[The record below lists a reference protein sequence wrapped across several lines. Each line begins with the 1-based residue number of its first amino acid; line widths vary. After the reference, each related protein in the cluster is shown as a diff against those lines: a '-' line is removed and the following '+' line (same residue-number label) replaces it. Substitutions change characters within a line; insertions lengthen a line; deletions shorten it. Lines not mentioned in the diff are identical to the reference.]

1 MKNLITCSFVLAAT
15 VAAIAQPSAKIRYS
29 ITDLG
34 VMPGMAASSAEGLNE
49 RGEVVGHCAPANE
62 YFNQQGFVWSNGTM
76 RSIGLLDQ
84 GEYSLAHA
92 INESG
97 DVVGEGDEGFVQP
110 QAILA
115 SSNGLLNIEHHGGS
129 NLRAIAITDSGVI
142 VGNRSMSYLW
152 APIVWTQDPAHPDR
166 FLSVLLPNHPSGQV
180 DSRMG
185 YAFGA
190 NNSAE
195 VVGYVQSTVF
205 GQLGALWA
213 NDAAHTLTLLQP
225 AAPGWTSYAYGIND
239 SGQVV
244 GDSLAGVY
252 ATIPT
257 VWNNDVSHTPTALP
271 WLPGGN
277 QGSAIAINRQGMVI
291 GWSNTGAA
299 PDVRRPVL
307 WMNGRVIDLAQTL
320 DASGFGWSEIYVS
333 ALNDHGQI
341 VGTGLHNGQLRAF
354 LLNPLKPTSIRL
366 P

>member
-1 MKNLITCSFVLAAT
+1 MKNLITCSLALAVT
-15 VAAIAQPSAKIRYS
+15 AAAFAQPTAKIRYS

-49 RGEVVGHCAPANE
+49 RGEVVGHCAPPNE
-62 YFNQQGFVWSNGTM
+62 NFNQQGFVWSNGTM

-97 DVVGEGDEGFVQP
+97 SVVGEGDEGFVQP
-110 QAILA
+110 QAIL
-115 SSNGLLNIEHHGGS
+115 SSGNSLLNIEHHGGS

-142 VGNRSMSYLW
+142 IGNRSISYLW
-152 APIVWTQDPAHPDR
+152 APIVWTQDPAHTDR

-180 DSRMG
+180 DARMG

-190 NNSAE
+190 NNSAQ

-225 AAPGWTSYAYGIND
+225 AAPGWTSYAYDIND
-239 SGQVV
+239 VGQSV
-244 GDSLAGVY
+244 GDSLAGS

-257 VWNNDVSHTPTALP
+257 VWNNDASHTPTALP
-271 WLPGGN
+271 WLPGGS
-277 QGSAIAINRQGMVI
+277 QASALAINRQGMVI

-299 PDVRRPVL
+299 PNVRRPVL
-307 WMNGRVIDLAQTL
+307 WMNGRAIDITQTL

-333 ALNDHGQI
+333 GLNDRGQI
-341 VGTGLHNGQLRAF
+341 VGTGLHNGQQRAF
-354 LLNPLKPTSIRL
+354 LLNPVKPTSIRL